1 MSQALRLLDQDPG
14 GPQGPADHP
23 GRPAVYRLADRP
35 PRCRDHLPRHEHVR
49 AFGEML
55 TARQGQHL
63 SAWIT
68 TVQADDLPGLTSFA
82 TGLLSDL
89 DAVTA
94 GLN

>member
-1 MSQALRLLDQDPG
+1 
-14 GPQGPADHP
+14 
-23 GRPAVYRLADRP
+23 
-35 PRCRDHLPRHEHVR
+35 
-49 AFGEML
+49 ML

>member
-1 MSQALRLLDQDPG
+1 
-14 GPQGPADHP
+14 
-23 GRPAVYRLADRP
+23 
-35 PRCRDHLPRHEHVR
+35 LPRHKHVR
-49 AFGEML
+49 TFSEML

-94 GLN
+94 GLTLRWNSGPVDVAPVIRRAG